1 MEALNPSGY
10 VHLILMIVII
20 CSTATYPAVHAN
32 FYNDIDMSWGY
43 SNVNIFDNGQ
53 ELQLSLNN
61 ASGSAFH
68 SNAQFLFGSVDMSM
82 KLVPRNSAG
91 TVTTFYLSS
100 TGDRHDEIDIEFLGN
115 VSGQPYILHT
125 NIYTN
130 GSGNREQEFYLW
142 FDPTADFHNY
152 SVLWNPQ
159 QIVIFVDGLPI
170 RVFVNKEDI
179 GVPYANG
186 QAMRVYSSIWDGDS
200 WATQGGRVKI
210 DWSYAPFVA
219 SYRNFTADVCEWTGS
234 GSSSQCWANTP
245 TNWWNQA
252 AYQSLSYAQQGQLQW
267 VRNNFLVYDYCK
279 DAARFNYQ
287 LPAECSSQP

>member
-1 MEALNPSGY
+1 MEAPILSGY
-10 VHLILMIVII
+10 LYLILMIVII
-20 CSTATYPAVHAN
+20 CSTGIYPTVHAN
-32 FYNDIDMSWGY
+32 FYNDIDITWGY
-43 SNVNIFDNGQ
+43 NNVNIFDNGE

-61 ASGSAFH
+61 ASGSGFQ
-68 SNAQFLFGSVDMSM
+68 SNAQFLFGSVDMLM
-82 KLVPRNSAG
+82 NLVPNNSAG

-130 GSGNREQEFYLW
+130 GSGNREQNFYLW

-152 SVLWNPQ
+152 SILWNPE
-159 QIVIFVDGLPI
+159 QIVIFVDAQPI
-170 RVFVNKEDI
+170 RVFRNNEDI

-200 WATQGGRVKI
+200 WATEGGQVKI

-219 SYRNFTADVCEWTGS
+219 SYSNFTADVCEWTGS
-234 GSSSQCWANTP
+234 GNSSQCSANTP
-245 TNWWNQA
+245 SNWWNQP
-252 AYQSLSYAQQGQLQW
+252 AYENLTDAQQTQLQW
-267 VRNNFLVYDYCK
+267 VRNNFLIYDYCE
-279 DAARFNYQ
+279 DPARFNNQ
-287 LPAECSSQP
+287 LPPECSVQP

>member
-1 MEALNPSGY
+1 MEAPNLSGY
-10 VHLILMIVII
+10 VHLILMIVIL
-20 CSTATYPAVHAN
+20 CSTGIYPTVHAN
-32 FYNDIDMSWGY
+32 FYNDIDVSWGY
-43 SNVNIFDNGQ
+43 NNVNIFDNGE

-61 ASGSAFH
+61 ASGSA
-68 SNAQFLFGSVDMSM
+68 SQSKAQFLFGSVDMFM
-82 KLVPRNSAG
+82 KLVPGNSAG

-170 RVFVNKEDI
+170 RVFGNNEDI
-179 GVPYANG
+179 GVPYANM
-186 QAMRVYSSIWDGDS
+186 QAMRAYSSIWDGDS

-219 SYRNFTADVCEWTGS
+219 SYRNFTTDVCQWTGS

-245 TNWWNQA
+245 SNWWNQA
-252 AYQSLSYAQQGQLQW
+252 AYESLTYAQQGQLQW

-279 DAARFNYQ
+279 DATRFNNQ
-287 LPAECSSQP
+287 FPAECSRQP